1 MSNHYCQYTPEG
13 IVVHEKGDGQTDRVV
28 GVVSADDLLLSS
40 LALRLEEETRK
51 QERETPAVS
60 GPSAEWLAKAG
71 KAEDAA
77 DRRKALESDAKY
89 GSPPPDHLPVSKV
102 AATLADFRRR
112 AQRVADQ
119 GDAWAEHAVNVV
131 RTLARELGI
140 EDVAR

>member
-40 LALRLEEETRK
+40 
-51 QERETPAVS
+51 
-60 GPSAEWLAKAG
+60 
-71 KAEDAA
+71 
-77 DRRKALESDAKY
+77 
-89 GSPPPDHLPVSKV
+89 HLPVSKV